1 MQAVILAAGRGS
13 RMGELT
19 ETAPKPM
26 LTVAGKTLIEH
37 KLEALPEEVQEVI
50 LVVGYMGGVIQ
61 QYFGGF
67 YKDKKIF
74 YVEQENPA
82 GGTAEAVW
90 LCRELLHDR
99 FLVMNGDNIY
109 AADDIRACAGT
120 PDWAVLIKEGESV
133 RTGRVLVNDDGCVTG
148 IAENSEHAGEVG
160 NSNTGLYSLDM
171 RVFDYPPIPKA
182 EGSTEL
188 GLPQTIVQAVGKVA
202 IHAVPAS
209 FWIEIK
215 NPDDLQKAEEILKNR
230 S

>member
-13 RMGELT
+13 RMGKLT
-19 ETAPKPM
+19 EASPKPM
-26 LTVAGKTLIEH
+26 LEVTGKTLIEH
-37 KLEALPEEVQEVI
+37 KLDALPKEVDEII
-50 LVVGYMGGVIQ
+50 LVVGYMGSVVQ

-109 AADDIRACAGT
+109 GSEDIRACADS
-120 PDWAVLIKEGESV
+120 PDWAVLVKENQRI
-133 RTGRVLVNDDGCVTG
+133 RTGRVLVNDGGCVTG
-148 IAENSEHAGEVG
+148 IAENSEHDGEIG
-160 NSNTGLYSLDM
+160 NANTGLYALDT
-171 RVFDYPPIPKA
+171 RLFEYQPIPKA
-182 EGSTEL
+182 PGSAEL
-188 GLPQTIVQAVGKVA
+188 GLPQTMMQAVGQVD
-202 IHAVPAS
+202 IHAIPAT

-215 NPDDLQKAEEILKNR
+215 NPEDLQKAEEILKKR
-230 S
+230 A